1 MAAKKRQSA
10 PLLEWVSAALGLVA
24 IAVLLTFVLLNAAR
38 RGEKDWP
45 DLVVTAES
53 IRPVASG
60 HVVSFRIENRS
71 GQTAAAVGIEGRV
84 GDETAAVTVDYVPGH
99 SGARGGL
106 MFRSDPRAGVDLRVT
121 GYELP

>member
-1 MAAKKRQSA
+1 MARKRRSA
-10 PLLEWVSAALGLVA
+10 PLLEWASAALGVVA
-24 IAVLLTFVLLNAAR
+24 IAVLLTFVLVNAAR

-45 DLVVTAES
+45 DLVVTVES
-53 IRPVASG
+53 VRPVAAG
-60 HVVSFRIENRS
+60 HAVNFRVENRS

-106 MFRSDPRAGVDLRVT
+106 MFRSDPRARVELRVT